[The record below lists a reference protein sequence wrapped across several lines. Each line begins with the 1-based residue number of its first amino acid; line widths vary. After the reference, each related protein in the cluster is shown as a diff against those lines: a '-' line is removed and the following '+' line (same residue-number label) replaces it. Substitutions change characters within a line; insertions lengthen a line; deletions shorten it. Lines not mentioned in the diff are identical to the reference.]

1 MLRVAIVMPEYYGT
15 FKQLSA
21 IKDLQI
27 SVDRLKTNDLAHINT
42 RLNLM
47 DIKLATMSSNLSW
60 LTKLAGILTAAIVT
74 GIVGVILRYMEII

>member
-1 MLRVAIVMPEYYGT
+1 MVMPEDWGT

>member
-1 MLRVAIVMPEYYGT
+1 MFPVPEDWGA

-27 SVDRLKTNDLAHINT
+27 SLDRLKSNDLAHINT
-42 RLNLM
+42 RLNKM
-47 DIKLATMSSNLSW
+47 DISLAKLATNLSW

>member
-1 MLRVAIVMPEYYGT
+1 MAMPEDYGT
-15 FKQLSA
+15 YKQLSA

-27 SVDRLKTNDLAHINT
+27 SLDRLKSNDLAHINT

>member
-1 MLRVAIVMPEYYGT
+1 MVMPDDYGA

>member
-1 MLRVAIVMPEYYGT
+1 MPDDYGT

>member
-1 MLRVAIVMPEYYGT
+1 MVMPDDYGT